1 MKQKVKP
8 KQTHPCGELAQ
19 PPLRCTCRQAVIY
32 HFIIFAP
39 AASFPIPIPS
49 FPSCTG
55 HSALLG
61 WAMSGKWIN
70 FYDNVIS
77 NGKIEILRV
86 WLFFFVLYFG
96 CCYCCC
102 IILLT
107 AKAKVKL
114 RSGEKKTNRL
124 WDANHQAHGG
134 RNRGASV
141 CVWQ

>member
-55 HSALLG
+55 HSPLLG

-86 WLFFFVLYFG
+86 WLLFFALFRLLLLLYNIA
-96 CCYCCC
+96 YCKSKSE
-102 IILLT
+102 
-107 AKAKVKL
+107 AAQ
-114 RSGEKKTNRL
+114 RSKENKSIV
-124 WDANHQAHGG
+124 G
-134 RNRGASV
+134 RKPSSTRGSK
-141 CVWQ
+141 